1 MTTLKAAA
9 APRFC
14 IHGKMMN
21 QGLFSMGLIMVEGQ
35 RRELRASIDLSI
47 IFTYAT
53 RVLKDEIS

>member
-35 RRELRASIDLSI
+35 GRELRASIDLSI
-47 IFTYAT
+47 FTYAA
-53 RVLKDEIS
+53 RVLKDEMS